1 MPEPDAEHAGMA
13 SKVTIGLADG
23 RRLEGRAENGML
35 EAGELEDKFRRLTR
49 RALVEPGAG
58 ALFKRLQR
66 LEDEE
71 NLAWLGG
78 NGAWPLPSF

>member
-1 MPEPDAEHAGMA
+1 
-13 SKVTIGLADG
+13 
-23 RRLEGRAENGML
+23 ML

-66 LEDEE
+66 LKDKE
-71 NLAWLGG
+71 NLDWLG
-78 NGAWPLPSF
+78 AQP